1 MSPRSQAA
9 MSPNT
14 VDPVTATAVCEQLAR
29 IVDSPPFISSA
40 RLCRFLKHIVNRT
53 IRGDR
58 DSLKEF
64 SIAVDVFDR
73 TSEYDPNID
82 AIVRVEARRLRAKLK
97 EYYEGP
103 GRSDRVLIALR
114 PGSYVPIFRRLDP
127 QPRKQPE
134 EIGATFQSGAAS
146 VAVLPFVNM
155 SPDPDQEYFC
165 DGISEEII
173 SLLTQTAGLKVIARS
188 STFQFKGMSID
199 IREVGRRL
207 DADVIIEGSVRK
219 AGDQLRITARA
230 SETETGHHVWSKTF
244 TRELN
249 GVFAIQEEIAQATA
263 GLLRLRMPEARPR
276 VHASDRNL
284 EAYTRYVKARVLIY
298 QQSPETLRAALRQ
311 LRELIEVFPDY
322 APAYSGIAEANGHL
336 AIFGFV
342 SGRAV
347 YPEMKATAERGY
359 ALNPESGETCTVLGG
374 LRAWFEYRRDEAY
387 RLYDRALKLQP
398 GLARTYRYRAMAV
411 LCQGDVGAA
420 ESGLRRSAELDPLC
434 ASDCARTAYVHYVK
448 GDYASAA
455 EEIEQSFELDH
466 DYPEALFYKGLL
478 RFRQEDYR
486 GAVECLSNSEFP
498 WDIGVLAAAYAR
510 LGRKTLARECVAR
523 LGKLAG
529 LQYLNPLAEAFAAI
543 GMKHFDLA
551 FQRLNEAID
560 DKTAFVN
567 LLAVEPFFEP
577 LRSDQRFTNLL
588 KRLNLAT

>member
-155 SPDPDQEYFC
+155 SPDPEQEYFC

-567 LLAVEPFFEP
+567 LLAIEPFFEP

>member
-1 MSPRSQAA
+1 MSPE
-9 MSPNT
+9 P
-14 VDPVTATAVCEQLAR
+14 EQ
-29 IVDSPPFISSA
+29 D
-40 RLCRFLKHIVNRT
+40 
-53 IRGDR
+53 
-58 DSLKEF
+58 
-64 SIAVDVFDR
+64 
-73 TSEYDPNID
+73 
-82 AIVRVEARRLRAKLK
+82 
-97 EYYEGP
+97 
-103 GRSDRVLIALR
+103 
-114 PGSYVPIFRRLDP
+114 
-127 QPRKQPE
+127 
-134 EIGATFQSGAAS
+134 
-146 VAVLPFVNM
+146 
-155 SPDPDQEYFC
+155 YFC

-173 SLLTQTAGLKVIARS
+173 NLLTHIPGLKVIARS
-188 STFQFKGMSID
+188 SAFQFKGMPVD

-207 DADVIIEGSVRK
+207 DADVAIEGSVRK
-219 AGDQLRITARA
+219 AGDHLRITAQA
-230 SETETGHHVWSKTF
+230 SETEYGHQLWSETF
-244 TRELN
+244 ARKVN
-249 GVFAIQEEIAQATA
+249 GIFAIQEEIAQAVG
-263 GLLRLRMPEARPR
+263 GLLRLHMPELLPR
-276 VHASDRNL
+276 LRLAHRDL
-284 EAYTRYVKARVLIY
+284 EPYTRYVKARVLVY
-298 QQSPETLRAALRQ
+298 QQSPETLRAALGQ
-311 LRELIEVFPDY
+311 LREVIEAFPDY

-336 AIFGFV
+336 ALFGFV

-347 YPEMKATAERGY
+347 FPEMKATAERGY
-359 ALNPESGETCTVLGG
+359 ALDPESGETCTVLGG
-374 LRAWFEYRRDEAY
+374 VRAWFEYRRDEAY

-398 GLARTYRYRAMAV
+398 GLARTHRYRAMAV

-455 EEIEQSFELDH
+455 EEIEQSFELDR
-466 DYPEALFYKGLL
+466 DYPEAVFYKGLL
-478 RFRQEDYR
+478 RVRQEDYR

-543 GMKHFDLA
+543 GMKDFDLA

-567 LLAVEPFFEP
+567 LLAIEPFFEP

>member
-1 MSPRSQAA
+1 

-14 VDPVTATAVCEQLAR
+14 VGPVPATAVSEQLAR

-155 SPDPDQEYFC
+155 SPDPEQEYFC

-567 LLAVEPFFEP
+567 LLAIEPFFEP